1 MLKEVALMET
11 CLDKDDMSEAKNRS
25 PYKVRRTLT
34 SGHPNSTVE
43 HLFCTVQLIMSNS
56 SL

>member
-1 MLKEVALMET
+1 MLKEVGLMET

-25 PYKVRRTLT
+25 PYKVRRTPT

-43 HLFCTVQLIMSNS
+43 HLFCTVQ
-56 SL
+56 